1 MQDKFL
7 IVICGPT
14 ATGKTDLSI
23 YLANYYNTEIVSA
36 DSRQFYKELKTG
48 VAAPNEEQLKSARHH
63 LIGQISVC
71 DYYNVSKYE
80 TEALTCINTIFSK
93 NNIALLVG
101 GSGLYIKT
109 LCDGIDELPDPDPII
124 RNELNIEFID
134 KGIEYLQNKLRT
146 LDPEYLAFVDKSNY
160 VRLIRAIEVC
170 LITGKKYSELRKAK
184 PKKRNFNI
192 LKIGVNL
199 DLNNLYVSINNRVDK
214 MMSDGLLDEAKALL
228 PFRNYNA
235 LNTFGYKELFEY
247 FDNKVTLDEAIEKI
261 KNNTR
266 HYAKRQRTWFNK
278 DKQIKWFNPE
288 NKMEIINYINSQ
300 ITFNKDQGINS

>member
-1 MQDKFL
+1 MQDKIL

-36 DSRQFYKELKTG
+36 DSRQFYKELKIG
-48 VAAPNEEQLKSARHH
+48 VAAPNKQQLKSAKHH
-63 LIGQISVC
+63 LIGHISVC
-71 DYYNVSKYE
+71 DYYNVSRYE
-80 TEALTCINTIFSK
+80 TEALTCINNILSK

-109 LCDGIDELPDPDPII
+109 LCDGIDELPDPDQKL

-134 KGIEYLQNKLRT
+134 KGIEYLQHKLRT

-170 LITGKKYSELRKAK
+170 ILTGKKYSELRKAK
-184 PKKRNFNI
+184 AKKRNFNI

-199 DLNNLYVSINNRVDK
+199 DLNNLYISI
-214 MMSDGLLDEAKALL
+214 E
-228 PFRNYNA
+228 
-235 LNTFGYKELFEY
+235 
-247 FDNKVTLDEAIEKI
+247 I
-261 KNNTR
+261 K
-266 HYAKRQRTWFNK
+266 
-278 DKQIKWFNPE
+278 
-288 NKMEIINYINSQ
+288 
-300 ITFNKDQGINS
+300 